1 MCFLQD
7 HKKCTVS
14 VSGGFFSQKEH
25 KLESFLT
32 NLCRK
37 EFVGLVAIFPISNL
51 NWKFLNFL
59 LFENA

>member
-1 MCFLQD
+1 MYRQCFR
-7 HKKCTVS
+7 
-14 VSGGFFSQKEH
+14 GFFFSQKEH